1 LSSYTQHDID
11 ELEQRLKVLRDRVEH
26 LCKTKEELEKQ
37 EISLTEERWV
47 HEKFDSLL
55 RNVSIV
61 LYYEE

>member
-11 ELEQRLKVLRDRVEH
+11 ELEQRLKVLGVRVEH